1 MIDNL
6 YFENFIQYNLEQD
19 SSLMNLLIEAIII
32 N

>member
-6 YFENFIQYNLEQD
+6 YFENFIQDNLEQD